1 MEVQKVYDEGRF
13 DRALGSPRGGFGM
26 QARIVSI
33 FSTVVEIG
41 VFAAAALAL
50 VLGLT
55 GLR

>member
-1 MEVQKVYDEGRF
+1 
-13 DRALGSPRGGFGM
+13 M

-33 FSTVVEIG
+33 FSTVAELG

-50 VLGLT
+50 VMGLT

>member
-1 MEVQKVYDEGRF
+1 
-13 DRALGSPRGGFGM
+13 M
-26 QARIVSI
+26 QARIVS
-33 FSTVVEIG
+33 FVSTVAELG